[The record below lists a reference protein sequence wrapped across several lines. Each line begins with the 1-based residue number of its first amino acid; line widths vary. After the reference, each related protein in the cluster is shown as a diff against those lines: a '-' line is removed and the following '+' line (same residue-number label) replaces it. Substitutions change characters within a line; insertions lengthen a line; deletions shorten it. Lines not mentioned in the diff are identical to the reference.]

1 MTTGN
6 PWTKGKGKFPEM
18 VEFPLPRLISGRYII
33 CCSDYFTAN
42 KTLPRMS
49 RGFLDILWEGIW
61 ISCSL
66 FTNLNDWMK
75 AIRGWFPLVTH
86 TEEMESSRIWMLPV
100 IDFSSESTKMLLMF
114 QVFLEWQL
122 LRISFCA
129 SLTCASC
136 FLQGHGGT
144 LWQRLCKLPA
154 GCCIAHARP
163 GKWRP
168 CRARGTHDP
177 AAWVAPRLLKEV
189 V

>member
-18 VEFPLPRLISGRYII
+18 VEFPLLRLISGRYII
-33 CCSDYFTAN
+33 CCSDYFMAN

-66 FTNLNDWMK
+66 YSLIWMK

-86 TEEMESSRIWMLPV
+86 TEGMESSRIWMLPV
-100 IDFSSESTKMLLMF
+100 IDLSSESTKMLLMF

-136 FLQGHGGT
+136 CLQT
-144 LWQRLCKLPA
+144 QLREL
-154 GCCIAHARP
+154 RP
-163 GKWRP
+163 GFWRKWCNLGATICFWWAHIR
-168 CRARGTHDP
+168 
-177 AAWVAPRLLKEV
+177 
-189 V
+189 